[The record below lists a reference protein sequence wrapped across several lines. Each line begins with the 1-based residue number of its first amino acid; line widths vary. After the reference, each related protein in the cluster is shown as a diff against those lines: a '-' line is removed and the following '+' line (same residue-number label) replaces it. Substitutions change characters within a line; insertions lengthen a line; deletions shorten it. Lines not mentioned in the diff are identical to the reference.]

1 MAAPD
6 ATTRRDALRPLPSPV
21 PCARPQDRTSV
32 GPCVDAEVTRG
43 PHWRSTVSTTLRP
56 LAQPVCRV
64 RCGLRR
70 LVTASDRSRRGRT
83 PVVTCS
89 SASGRASTSVLSC
102 SPLGNDPTR
111 SISVGRSARP
121 DARRRRRRRP
131 AQIGGIPAPPAT
143 LSSASHAQARPRHGR
158 RGSRSPSWRRGRRA
172 RRRGRGGGRGRM
184 RRIAAAPTARHSPP
198 ALSCRGPLPHLPV
211 ANAFRGNLKLEEAHA
226 HCPVPHGDAGVLC
239 S

>member
-1 MAAPD
+1 MAALPPD
-6 ATTRRDALRPLPSPV
+6 NAVGRRGPWRHRTRRRAATPCARCRPV

-43 PHWRSTVSTTLRP
+43 PHWRATVSTTLRP
-56 LAQPVCRV
+56 LAQRVCRV

-70 LVTASDRSRRGRT
+70 LVTASDRARRGRT

-143 LSSASHAQARPRHGR
+143 LSSASHAQARPRHGSGTAHEMAPAATMQAR
-158 RGSRSPSWRRGRRA
+158 RGASSPR
-172 RRRGRGGGRGRM
+172 
-184 RRIAAAPTARHSPP
+184 
-198 ALSCRGPLPHLPV
+198 
-211 ANAFRGNLKLEEAHA
+211 
-226 HCPVPHGDAGVLC
+226 
-239 S
+239 